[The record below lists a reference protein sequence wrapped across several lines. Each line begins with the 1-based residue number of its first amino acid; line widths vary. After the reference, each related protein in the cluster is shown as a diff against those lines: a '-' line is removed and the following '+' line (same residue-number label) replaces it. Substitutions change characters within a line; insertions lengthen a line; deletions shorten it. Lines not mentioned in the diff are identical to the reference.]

1 MKVDFL
7 SGFEKDLAIT
17 RDKALAKIILDCIDL
32 F

>member
-17 RDKALAKIILDCIDL
+17 RDKALSKIILDCIDL